1 MPSPQHG
8 PFRTDVHA
16 IRALAVVLVV
26 GYHLD
31 AGVVRGGFVGVDA
44 FFVVSGFL
52 ITGQLVRE
60 LQARDGVDLPGFWA
74 RRARRLVPS
83 ALVVLAVT
91 ALASWL
97 LSPREDWPG
106 LGLHLAASVGYVENW
121 ALAAASTDYLAA
133 GSPSTPFE
141 HFWSLGVEEQFYV
154 VWPLLLLAAWRVV
167 RLVRRRH
174 PTPRPSGRPQLAAVA
189 VVVTLV
195 SVASAVCSVVLTA
208 TDPAPAYFW
217 PHTRAWEFGVGA
229 LLALVPAPG
238 PASARARVR
247 TGLATTGWLGLVACG
262 VFLHPDVPYPGTV
275 AVLPVAATA
284 IVIVTRAETGVLA
297 RLAVLPPVRWLGRVS
312 YPLYLW
318 HWPVVLLLPRAL
330 ERVGVADPP
339 SPVRTAAVVL
349 LSAGLAH
356 GTAVLVERPVT
367 AGRLARLRPRAT
379 FAVVAVGMA
388 LVLLA
393 PTAGWTVLT
402 GQLREDRALA
412 AELGG
417 APGSSPG
424 TTSGPATGSCWGA
437 AAIAPGSGCA
447 VGGDPDRGTTPSTM
461 TAAYDIDPTWD
472 DCQAEA
478 TAARS
483 CVVGVRGG
491 TRVALVGDSHAHQWS
506 SALIAL
512 ADRRGWELHLMVK
525 GGCEFSHVVWTD
537 VSDDERARCGAW
549 NDAVDRSLAAGAPYD
564 LVFTSSRA
572 DLRGTPEGPEPAR
585 RALEGY
591 RASWQPLVARGT
603 TVVAIPDTPAAGSG
617 AQRCVDEHP
626 DSRWTCR
633 ISAGRAFAAGDRLV
647 DAARA
652 TPGVVVADMTR
663 WFCADGSC
671 PAVIGNVLVY
681 RDSQHL
687 TRTYVSTLVGPLGR
701 TVDAALRGRA

>member
-26 GYHLD
+26 VYHLD

-60 LQARDGVDLPGFWA
+60 LQARDGVDLAGFWA

-141 HFWSLGVEEQFYV
+141 HFWSLGVEEQFYL
-154 VWPLLLLAAWRVV
+154 VWPLLLLGAWRVV
-167 RLVRRRH
+167 HVLGRRQSV
-174 PTPRPSGRPQLAAVA
+174 PPSTGRAQPLTAVA
-189 VVVTLV
+189 VVIALV

-238 PASARARVR
+238 PAPVPAWVR
-247 TGLATTGWLGLVACG
+247 SGLAATGWLGLVACG
-262 VFLHPDVPYPGTV
+262 VFLHPDVPYPGIA
-275 AVLPVAATA
+275 AVLPVTATA
-284 IVIVTRAETGVLA
+284 VVVATRAETGVLG
-297 RLAVLPPVRWLGRVS
+297 RLAVLAPVRWLGRVS

-330 ERVGVADPP
+330 ERIGVADPP
-339 SPVRTAAVVL
+339 TPVRLAAVVV
-349 LSAGLAH
+349 LSAALAH
-356 GTAVLVERPVT
+356 VTTVLVERPVT
-367 AGRLARLRPRAT
+367 AGRLARLRPRVT
-379 FAVVAVGMA
+379 FAVVAAGMA

-393 PTAGWTVLT
+393 PAAGWTVLT

-417 APGSSPG
+417 GTGSGPGS
-424 TTSGPATGSCWGA
+424 GSCWGA
-437 AAIAPGSGCA
+437 AAIARGSGCA
-447 VGGDPDRGTTPSTM
+447 VGGDQHRGVTPSTL

-512 ADRRGWELHLMVK
+512 ADERGWELHLMVK
-525 GGCEFSHVVWTD
+525 GGCEFSHVVWSD
-537 VSDDERARCGAW
+537 VSDADRTRCGAW

-572 DLRGTPEGPEPAR
+572 DLRGTPEGPDPVA

-591 RASWQPLVARGT
+591 RASWQPLIARGT
-603 TVVAIPDTPAAGSG
+603 TVVAIPDTPAVGSG
-617 AQRCVDEHP
+617 VQRCVDQHP
-626 DSRWTCR
+626 ESRQTCR
-633 ISAGRAFAAGDRLV
+633 ISTGRAFAAGDRLV

-652 TPGVVVADMTR
+652 TPGVVVADMTP
-663 WFCADGSC
+663 WFCVDGSC

-687 TRTYVSTLVGPLGR
+687 TRTYVSTLVGPLGQA
-701 TVDAALRGRA
+701 VDGALRARG

>member
-1 MPSPQHG
+1 MPSPQSG

-26 GYHLD
+26 VYHLD
-31 AGVVRGGFVGVDA
+31 AGVLRGGFVGVDA

-60 LQARDGVDLPGFWA
+60 LRHRGGVDLPAFWA

-83 ALVVLAVT
+83 ALVVLTVTGVAAV
-91 ALASWL
+91 L
-97 LSPREDWPG
+97 LSPREDWPT
-106 LGLHLAASVGYVENW
+106 LGLHLAASAVSVENW
-121 ALAAASTDYLAA
+121 ALAASRTDYLAA

-141 HFWSLGVEEQFYV
+141 HFWSLGVEEQFYLL
-154 VWPLLLLAAWRVV
+154 WPLLLLAGWSAGGRH
-167 RLVRRRH
+167 RLRSSRTV
-174 PTPRPSGRPQLAAVA
+174 AA
-189 VVVTLV
+189 VVVTV
-195 SVASAVCSVVLTA
+195 VAASLVCSVVLTA
-208 TDPAPAYFW
+208 TDPAPAYSW

-229 LLALVPAPG
+229 LLALAPAPG
-238 PASARARVR
+238 PASGRVWVR
-247 TGLATTGWLGLVACG
+247 TGLAATGWLGLVACA
-262 VFLHPDVPYPGTV
+262 VVLHPDVPYPGTA

-284 IVIVTRAETGVLA
+284 LVIATRVDTGVLA

-330 ERVGVADPP
+330 ERAGVADVPT
-339 SPVRTAAVVL
+339 PVPAAAVVL

-367 AGRLARLRPRAT
+367 AGRLARLRPRVT
-379 FAVVAVGMA
+379 FAVVAAGTA

-393 PTAGWTVLT
+393 PAAGWTVLT

-417 APGSSPG
+417 GARSSPG
-424 TTSGPATGSCWGA
+424 ATSGPVPGSCWGS
-437 AAIAPGSGCA
+437 AAIAPGSGCL

-461 TAAYDIDPTWD
+461 TGAYDIDPTWD

-506 SALIAL
+506 SALVAL
-512 ADRRGWELHLMVK
+512 AERRGWELHLVVK
-525 GGCEFSHVVWTD
+525 GGCEFSHVVWSD
-537 VSDDERARCGAW
+537 VSDAERDRCRAW

-572 DLRGTPEGPEPAR
+572 DLRGTPGGPDPAR

-617 AQRCVDEHP
+617 VQRCVDAHP
-626 DSRWTCR
+626 DARRACR
-633 ISAGRAFAAGDRLV
+633 ISTGRAFAAGDRLV

-652 TPGVVVADMTR
+652 TPGVVVTDMTP
-663 WFCADGSC
+663 WFCTDGSC

-701 TVDAALRGRA
+701 TVDRALDRVAPDRAGPPDG